1 MTPSVVQVPVKP
13 DGLPEPH
20 VSSSA
25 ISNKSDRF
33 TLPKKLICMNT
44 SGSYKAE
51 THQVKVPHS
60 RYTRFTL
67 YNMYNRCTR
76 STMYTRSTK
85 YTRFTRYTGFTKY
98 AGYTGYLL
106 KPGRP
111 GLPCILRTP
120 ST

>member
-1 MTPSVVQVPVKP
+1 MKP

-51 THQVKVPHS
+51 THQVMVPHT
-60 RYTRFTL
+60 RYTR
-67 YNMYNRCTR
+67 
-76 STMYTRSTK
+76 
-85 YTRFTRYTGFTKY
+85 
-98 AGYTGYLL
+98 
-106 KPGRP
+106 
-111 GLPCILRTP
+111 
-120 ST
+120 